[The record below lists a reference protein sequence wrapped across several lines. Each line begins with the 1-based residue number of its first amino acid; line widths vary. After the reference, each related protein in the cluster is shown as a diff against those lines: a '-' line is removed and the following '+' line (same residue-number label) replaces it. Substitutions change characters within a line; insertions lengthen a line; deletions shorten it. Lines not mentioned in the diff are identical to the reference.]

1 MRFATLRPARLVR
14 WLSTTLLLVVVAS
27 TAAASRADTV
37 ASLLGN
43 FTVNQ
48 YSELSLAARRIEI
61 RHAIEAIF
69 PVKVESIR
77 TLRVHGKPKRM
88 GRYAGH
94 RPDWKKAIVTLKK
107 GQTIELFEQ
116 V

>member
-1 MRFATLRPARLVR
+1 MNREPRSIVRRAMISEKGTRLREKDNGYLFE
-14 WLSTTLLLVVVAS
+14 VAPD
-27 TAAASRADTV
+27 ANKIQV
-37 ASLLGN
+37 K
-43 FTVNQ
+43 Q
-48 YSELSLAARRIEI
+48 
-61 RHAIEAIF
+61 AIEAIF
-69 PVKVESIR
+69 QVKVESVR

-94 RPDWKKAIVTLKK
+94 RPDWKKAVVTLKK

>member
-1 MRFATLRPARLVR
+1 MSREARTVVRRALVTEKGTRLREGQNGFLFEVARDANKV
-14 WLSTTLLLVVVAS
+14 
-27 TAAASRADTV
+27 
-37 ASLLGN
+37 
-43 FTVNQ
+43 
-48 YSELSLAARRIEI
+48 EI
-61 RHAIEAIF
+61 KKA
-69 PVKVESIR
+69 VESIFNVKVDTVR

-94 RPDWKKAIVTLKK
+94 RPDWKKAVVTLKK